1 MRVNDAECFI
11 VANQDSDSNGTHR
24 FVLDRVFAGSGAND
38 FVIRKNGTAQ
48 VTVDTNGNVGIGK
61 TPSSGVELD
70 VNGDIAASGDFIGLY
85 HKEVAADSSSE
96 SGSASN
102 YYHDSYNGE
111 RHLNGFLKNSR
122 SDIIRYRPI
131 DNYEYWNGSAW
142 VADSSK
148 IDEVKKL
155 LDGRQDTRYNV
166 PYRDY
171 KFRFT
176 VTPST
181 NWPTIVKVAMQTH
194 WSGSSYPGS
203 KMIVE
208 EYSGGAWETR
218 VTAKFGNGNSTPL
231 ETTDNNCAN
240 WGLNFLSTERLHTG
254 NGSGS
259 QATRITVD
267 FYGWS
272 PSNSSYVTIPLQNL
286 FITSNYAGT
295 ENTDYTNLL
304 DYDRNISAPNDLS
317 VSGNI
322 TASGQVYGSIYPIWA
337 EESYP
342 MSDNAF
348 EWSFGNGDETPA
360 AHGIPIGFRSKLLK
374 VSVNIEITSGTTTE
388 DIEVE
393 VYKNGV
399 ATGAKGII
407 TSGLSSS
414 DSKKSQVT
422 DVSASNIVF
431 EENDIIN
438 FKTLTEGN
446 ATSASCRV
454 CAWLQTIV

>member
-1 MRVNDAECFI
+1 
-11 VANQDSDSNGTHR
+11 
-24 FVLDRVFAGSGAND
+24 
-38 FVIRKNGTAQ
+38 
-48 VTVDTNGNVGIGK
+48 
-61 TPSSGVELD
+61 
-70 VNGDIAASGDFIGLY
+70 
-85 HKEVAADSSSE
+85 
-96 SGSASN
+96 
-102 YYHDSYNGE
+102 
-111 RHLNGFLKNSR
+111 
-122 SDIIRYRPI
+122 
-131 DNYEYWNGSAW
+131 
-142 VADSSK
+142 
-148 IDEVKKL
+148 
-155 LDGRQDTRYNV
+155 
-166 PYRDY
+166 
-171 KFRFT
+171 
-176 VTPST
+176 
-181 NWPTIVKVAMQTH
+181 
-194 WSGSSYPGS
+194 
-203 KMIVE
+203 
-208 EYSGGAWETR
+208 
-218 VTAKFGNGNSTPL
+218 
-231 ETTDNNCAN
+231 
-240 WGLNFLSTERLHTG
+240 LHTG